1 MEARNDL
8 GVGEPSPRIVF
19 RTANRPQSDRELP
32 KDSYNVTSCC
42 VNAGVME
49 DCEQNNAI
57 CPDRSDLT
65 SIDPLSGFNT
75 SVVQGDLSDM
85 RPGLGQL

>member
-19 RTANRPQSDRELP
+19 RTANSPRPDREIP

-49 DCEQNNAI
+49 DCEQAYHHVQNGFTCYLFTL
-57 CPDRSDLT
+57 CPE
-65 SIDPLSGFNT
+65 G
-75 SVVQGDLSDM
+75 
-85 RPGLGQL
+85 

>member
-19 RTANRPQSDRELP
+19 RTANTPQSDRELP

-49 DCEQNNAI
+49 DCEQNT
-57 CPDRSDLT
+57 L
-65 SIDPLSGFNT
+65 
-75 SVVQGDLSDM
+75 
-85 RPGLGQL
+85 

>member
-19 RTANRPQSDRELP
+19 RTANRPSEKMLA
-32 KDSYNVTSCC
+32 KDSYNATSCC

-65 SIDPLSGFNT
+65 SIGLTPLLYRMT
-75 SVVQGDLSDM
+75 YLT
-85 RPGLGQL
+85 

>member
-19 RTANRPQSDRELP
+19 RTANSPRLDREIP

-49 DCEQNNAI
+49 DCEQAYHQFIMFKTASHAI
-57 CPDRSDLT
+57 YSLYVLKGEK
-65 SIDPLSGFNT
+65 IYKNL
-75 SVVQGDLSDM
+75 
-85 RPGLGQL
+85 